1 MKHTY
6 KVTGMTCMGCS
17 SFVERALNDVDGVT
31 KATVD
36 LEKAEAE
43 IEMEQHISLEEF
55 QKEFGSHYNIHNSAE
70 EAQEHETSK
79 KKVK

>member
-17 SFVERALNDVDGVT
+17 SFVERALNDVEGVT

-43 IEMEQHISLEEF
+43 IEMEQHVPLETL
-55 QKEFGSHYNIHNSAE
+55 QKELGSHYHIHTTAE
-70 EAQEHETSK
+70 EAHQHQEASK
-79 KKVK
+79 KK